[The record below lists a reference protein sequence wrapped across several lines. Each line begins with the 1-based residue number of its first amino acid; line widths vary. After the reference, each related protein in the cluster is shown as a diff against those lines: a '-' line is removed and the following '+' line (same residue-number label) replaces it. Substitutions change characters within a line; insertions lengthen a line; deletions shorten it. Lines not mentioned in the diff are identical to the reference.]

1 MKVAIY
7 TLGCKVNQYETQAME
22 QELLARGHTLTE
34 FSDEAD
40 AYIVNTCSV
49 TAVSDQK
56 SRQVI
61 HGAELQQQP
70 FSGRN
75 FGKLNRA
82 EVPQIFF
89 WKQLPLHAGRIA
101 LRGKRN
107 ENFSVPLFWHFLRFR
122 ERILPPSVQI
132 CPVFPAHLRTRIF
145 RKRELFFRIFPK
157 FRRKAEF
164 FSFLFSN
171 L

>member
-1 MKVAIY
+1 MASGTLSVA
-7 TLGCKVNQYETQAME
+7 VNYRI
-22 QELLARGHTLTE
+22 L
-34 FSDEAD
+34 
-40 AYIVNTCSV
+40 
-49 TAVSDQK
+49 
-56 SRQVI
+56 I

-107 ENFSVPLFWHFLRFR
+107 ENFSVPLFFL
-122 ERILPPSVQI
+122 IL
-132 CPVFPAHLRTRIF
+132 
-145 RKRELFFRIFPK
+145 RKFNSK
-157 FRRKAEF
+157 D
-164 FSFLFSN
+164 
-171 L
+171 

>member
-1 MKVAIY
+1 MASGTLSVA
-7 TLGCKVNQYETQAME
+7 VNYRI
-22 QELLARGHTLTE
+22 L
-34 FSDEAD
+34 
-40 AYIVNTCSV
+40 
-49 TAVSDQK
+49 
-56 SRQVI
+56 I

-70 FSGRN
+70 FSGKN

>member
-1 MKVAIY
+1 MASG
-7 TLGCKVNQYETQAME
+7 TLSIAVNYRI
-22 QELLARGHTLTE
+22 L
-34 FSDEAD
+34 
-40 AYIVNTCSV
+40 
-49 TAVSDQK
+49 
-56 SRQVI
+56 I

-122 ERILPPSVQI
+122 ERIFPPPVQI
-132 CPVFPAHLRTRIF
+132 RPVFPAHLRTRIF
-145 RKRELFFRIFPK
+145 RKRKLFFRIFPK
-157 FRRKAEF
+157 FRRKTEF
-164 FSFLFSN
+164 FSFLFPN